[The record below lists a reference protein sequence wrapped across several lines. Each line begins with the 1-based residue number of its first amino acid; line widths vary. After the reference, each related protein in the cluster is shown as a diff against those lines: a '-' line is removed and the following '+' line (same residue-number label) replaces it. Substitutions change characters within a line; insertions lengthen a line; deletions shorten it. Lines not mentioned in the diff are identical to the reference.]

1 MMKFFKT
8 TKTITLFFSKLWY
21 SLNYLYFNVF
31 FVHTKR
37 VLWAGTVVII
47 MLEYSTD
54 ATNYFDVDE
63 MPTDEQVVNV
73 IHNTLRKS
81 ENLAM
86 LDQIVNNELSK
97 IEQLKIEQEAQELE
111 LTLEELTPEEIE
123 NNNTNENIAQ
133 ENREIIREILDNTEL
148 KDQHTKLD
156 NLEFEIDTS
165 EEGPL
170 DSVPD
175 ENKLFLQYS
184 EDSADVETEVW
195 IKHKYTV
202 GEDGPT
208 INF

>member
-1 MMKFFKT
+1 MKFFKT

-97 IEQLKIEQEAQELE
+97 IEQL
-111 LTLEELTPEEIE
+111 TPEEIE

-184 EDSADVETEVW
+184 EDSADVETEV
-195 IKHKYTV
+195 
-202 GEDGPT
+202 
-208 INF
+208 